1 MRAATVRPV
10 RFPWSAWERPA
21 RLETHA
27 LQHSI
32 SVSLASESCALT
44 RKAGRGA
51 SIFRGVD
58 SSRRAASTLRE
69 TTANLEVDGTIKPLS
84 ERSFVEPVVR
94 LIPLGGLGEIGL
106 NMMLVECGE
115 DLIAIDCGL
124 MFPDDELPGIDHVIP
139 DFTYALA
146 RRAGFRAV
154 VLTHGH
160 EDHIGALPYLL
171 RQATV
176 PVYGTPMTLALVAER
191 LREHGLAEAADLRT
205 IRARQRVEAGPF
217 GIEAI
222 RVTHSI
228 VDGIGLAIDT
238 PAGTVVHTGDF
249 KLDPSPLDGEL
260 PDYRRFAELGEQGVL
275 VLCSDSTNADRPGH
289 TGSEVEVGQALATRF
304 EGASGRIIVAT
315 FASHIHRIQQVLTL
329 ASRTGRRVA
338 LLGMSMQ
345 KNVTIAAELGY
356 LRVPDGVLVPLEE
369 LDELPAHRQVIL
381 STGSQGEPNSAMA
394 LMAAAEHKYVRVERG
409 DLVII
414 SARVIPGNE
423 RTIGRVVNALYRLG
437 AEVLYEDNAFVH
449 VSGHA
454 SQEDLKL
461 MFNLTRPRYFIPVHG
476 EYRHLLAHA
485 RLAESVGI
493 GPDRVFLIEDGTG
506 VEVSKTT
513 ARRVGPFPA
522 GRVLVDGKSIGDIG
536 AVVLRDRQ
544 LLSEDG
550 LVAVSLAVDREGAV
564 VAGPEIASR
573 GFVYVKENEPLLE
586 ELKKA
591 VLAAL
596 AERDPEAPS
605 DREQVGATVRSTVRH
620 FVNQRFRRKP
630 VVLPI
635 ILEV

>member
-1 MRAATVRPV
+1 
-10 RFPWSAWERPA
+10 
-21 RLETHA
+21 
-27 LQHSI
+27 
-32 SVSLASESCALT
+32 
-44 RKAGRGA
+44 
-51 SIFRGVD
+51 
-58 SSRRAASTLRE
+58 
-69 TTANLEVDGTIKPLS
+69 
-84 ERSFVEPVVR
+84 VEPVVR

-106 NMMLVECGE
+106 NMMLVESGE

-171 RQATV
+171 REAAV

-304 EGASGRIIVAT
+304 DGASGRIIVAT
-315 FASHIHRIQQVLTL
+315 FASHIHRVQQVLTL

-345 KNVTIAAELGY
+345 RNVTIAAELGY

-369 LDELPAHRQVIL
+369 LDDLPAHRQVIL
-381 STGSQGEPNSAMA
+381 STGSQGEPNSALA
-394 LMAAAEHKYVRVERG
+394 LMAAAEHKYVHVERG
-409 DLVII
+409 DLAII

-423 RTIGRVVNALYRLG
+423 RTISRVVNALYRLG

-493 GPDRVFLIEDGTG
+493 GPDRVFLIEDGMG

-513 ARRVGPFPA
+513 ARLVGRFPA
-522 GRVLVDGKSIGDIG
+522 GRVLVDGKSVGDIG

-544 LLSEDG
+544 LLAEDG
-550 LVAVSLAVDREGAV
+550 LVAVSLAVDRDGVV

-573 GFVYVKENEPLLE
+573 GFVYVKESEPLLE

-596 AERDPEAPS
+596 AERDPDAPWER
-605 DREQVGATVRSTVRH
+605 DLVGATVRSAVRH
-620 FVNQRFRRKP
+620 FINQRFRRKP